1 MGKLNVFNSVSL
13 DGYFVDRAGGMG
25 WAHNEAADP
34 EWDAFV
40 NGNAS
45 GGGLLV
51 FGRITYQMMA
61 GYWPTREAARDNPEV
76 ARGINAAPKVV
87 FSRTLREAAWNNTR
101 VLPGD
106 LPSEIRSLKRTG
118 DVAVLGSGNLVS
130 QLVAEGL
137 VDELQLVVVPVIL
150 GSGRT
155 MFEGLRGPLRVK
167 RTSTRAFRNGNVL
180 LCYRPA

>member
-13 DGYFVDRAGGMG
+13 DGYFVDRAGDMG

-34 EWDAFV
+34 DWDSFV

-45 GGGLLV
+45 GGALLV
-51 FGRITYQMMA
+51 FGRVTYQMMA
-61 GYWPTREAARDNPEV
+61 AWWPTPTAAQNNPEV
-76 ARGINAAPKVV
+76 ANGINAAPKVV
-87 FSRTLREAAWNNTR
+87 FSRTLRDASWNNTR
-101 VLPGD
+101 VISGD
-106 LPSEIRSLKRTG
+106 LASEVRRLKRAG
-118 DVAVLGSGNLVS
+118 DVAVLGSGNVVS
-130 QLVAEGL
+130 QLVAEDL

-155 MFEGLRGPLRVK
+155 MFEGLRGPLRMK

-180 LCYRPA
+180 LCYEPA